1 MSSSSL
7 QRIRRFALRVRS
19 LFRLPDYWKEALSY
33 SQVGQDVWVY
43 GEVFNQSRHGFFV
56 DLGAFDGVFLSNT
69 YLLEKRYG
77 WKGICIEANIQTY
90 EKLVQ
95 QRSSI
100 CVNALVADVESQ
112 AYISNA
118 GTVSGIV
125 SQEEL
130 HDLGA
135 SKNIFAVRSMPL
147 IRILQQYHAPTCVD
161 YMSVDIEGAE
171 DMALLG
177 FDFDQYVFKCMTI
190 ERPSQELKA
199 KLASNGYCLVKEIS
213 GLDSF
218 YVHESFMDA
227 YLENVHKFYMGYR
240 RIRSH

>member
-1 MSSSSL
+1 MSSLSL
-7 QRIRRFALRVRS
+7 QRLQRFGLRLGS

-33 SQVGQDVWVY
+33 SQAGQDVWVY
-43 GEVFNQSRHGFFV
+43 GEVFNQSRCGFFV

-90 EKLVQ
+90 EKLVRH
-95 QRSSI
+95 RSGI
-100 CVNALVADVESQ
+100 CVNALVSDVEAQ

-118 GTVSGIV
+118 GTVSSIV
-125 SQEEL
+125 TPGDFLDSGV
-130 HDLGA
+130 D
-135 SKNIFAVRSMPL
+135 KNIFAVRSLPL
-147 IRILQQYHAPTCVD
+147 IRILQQHHAPACID

-177 FDFDQYVFKCMTI
+177 FDFDQYVFRCMTI

-199 KLASNGYCLVKEIS
+199 KLANNGYCLVKEIP

-218 YVHESFMDA
+218 YIHQSFMDV
-227 YLENVHKFYMGYR
+227 YRENVHKFYMDYR
-240 RIRSH
+240 RIRSQ